1 LTYGSRWEFNPPPSE
16 ATGNNPVPLTG
27 LQSAATL
34 ALAPPGTPLY
44 KTTYNNFAP
53 RVGLAYQLSKATGR
67 ETMLR
72 GGFGV
77 FYDLGTAP
85 AATAFSVGFPYF
97 RVRTVQNVIYPLAD
111 ASPPAPFSNPPVGNV
126 GNVLGGFDP
135 ELKQPRT
142 YQWNLSLEQSL
153 GAHQTMTAS
162 YVAAAGRNL
171 IRGDFL
177 LNPNPNFSQVRINRN
192 SGISDYHGLQLQ
204 FQRRLTQGLQALAS
218 YTWSHS
224 LDNVSSDASPEAPEF
239 NINVRNERGPSEFD
253 IRHSASAAITYDLP
267 APGKEKF
274 VNRLIRNFSLDGIFT
289 TRTATP
295 VNVVTGTNIIGGNL
309 MSRPDLLTTVPLYLE
324 DPLAPGG
331 RRINRAAFTIPV
343 GRQGNLGRN
352 ALRGFPL
359 WQVDMALR
367 RQFNLLEGVNLQF
380 RAEVFNLFNH
390 PNFGDPVGQLNN
402 VAQFGV
408 ATRMLGRS
416 LGSGGS
422 AGGFNPLYQV
432 GGPRSIQLALKLAF

>member
-1 LTYGSRWEFNPPPSE
+1 
-16 ATGNNPVPLTG
+16 
-27 LQSAATL
+27 
-34 ALAPPGTPLY
+34 
-44 KTTYNNFAP
+44 
-53 RVGLAYQLSKATGR
+53 
-67 ETMLR
+67 MLR

-85 AATAFSVGFPYF
+85 AATAFSNGFPYF
-97 RVRTVQNVIYPLAD
+97 RLRTASNLLYPLAD
-111 ASPPAPFSNPPVGNV
+111 ASPPAPFPNPPVGNV
-126 GNVLGGFDP
+126 GNLLGGFDP
-135 ELKQPRT
+135 ELKLPYT
-142 YQWNLSLEQSL
+142 YQWNFSLEQSL
-153 GAHQTMTAS
+153 GAHQTLTAS
-162 YVAAAGRNL
+162 YVAAVGRNL
-171 IRGDFL
+171 IRQDFL
-177 LNPNPNFSQVRINRN
+177 NNPNPTFGQVRITRN

-239 NINVRNERGPSEFD
+239 NINVRNERGPSDFD
-253 IRHSASAAITYDLP
+253 IRHSANAAITYDLP

-274 VNRLIRNFSLDGIFT
+274 ISPLIRNFSLDGIFT

-295 VNVVTGTNIIGGNL
+295 VNVVTGTNIIGGSN
-309 MSRPDLLTTVPLYLE
+309 MSRPDLLTNVPLYLD

-331 RRINRAAFTIPV
+331 RRINRAAFTTPV
-343 GRQGNLGRN
+343 GRQGTLGRN
-352 ALRGFPL
+352 AVRGFPL

-367 RQFNLLEGVNLQF
+367 RQFNLSEDVHLQF

-390 PNFGDPVGQLNN
+390 PNFGDPVGQLTN

-416 LGSGGS
+416 LGTGGS
-422 AGGFNPLYQV
+422 GGGFNPLYQV
-432 GGPRSIQLALKLAF
+432 GGPRSLQLALKLAF